1 MKLQAVVL
9 AALMA
14 TVLAGCGGGS
24 SHKPKLAAAGST
36 TTTTTAA
43 GGEAGSGSTLPGGA
57 GGATL
62 PGQTATTVKG
72 ATATTVP
79 GRPGPGQT
87 TQHTISQQ
95 PDPQVKSAKLDRTC
109 VHKGNPAE
117 PQGLTVQMLPK
128 QTLGYETVY
137 SDYSTDASNKS
148 YTTGSGYGQSDDNGN
163 FRATWVVP
171 ANAPTGKTTVYL
183 LTSPNHAPIQLPFD
197 YVALGAKCP

>member
-1 MKLQAVVL
+1 MKLQALVL

-36 TTTTTAA
+36 TTTT
-43 GGEAGSGSTLPGGA
+43 GGDAGSTTTVLGGGP

-62 PGQTATTVKG
+62 PGQTTTTVKG
-72 ATATTVP
+72 GTATTVP
-79 GRPGPGQT
+79 GASGRT

-95 PDPQVKSAKLDRTC
+95 PDPQVKSAVLDKKC
-109 VHKGNPAE
+109 VHKGNPTDL
-117 PQGLTVQMLPK
+117 QGLTVQMLPK

-171 ANAPTGKTTVYL
+171 ASAPTGKTTVYL